1 MAGVQ
6 FRRQDNM
13 QKPPRFRCSI
23 VCESIL
29 RQARLSCPGTVHFS
43 THPLGH
49 VRSLSAGLWCR
60 RRATLG
66 TLVFRA
72 LMPRSRALIPDSR
85 VDATCVADVP
95 RYEAV

>member
-6 FRRQDNM
+6 FRRQDNL
-13 QKPPRFRCSI
+13 QKAPRFRCSI
-23 VCESIL
+23 VCELIL
-29 RQARLSCPGTVHFS
+29 RQATLSCPQHCPFQ
-43 THPLGH
+43 HPSSWTR
-49 VRSLSAGLWCR
+49 RSLSGGLWCR
-60 RRATLG
+60 RRATLR
-66 TLVFRA
+66 TTVVRA

>member
-6 FRRQDNM
+6 FRRQDNL
-13 QKPPRFRCSI
+13 QKPPGSG
-23 VCESIL
+23 V
-29 RQARLSCPGTVHFS
+29 LSFVSSFSVRRGFLVPSTVHFS

-60 RRATLG
+60 RRATLR

-72 LMPRSRALIPDSR
+72 LMPRSRALIPDKPSR
-85 VDATCVADVP
+85 RNLLGATLL
-95 RYEAV
+95 R